1 MICYRIS
8 LSKYA
13 DTSGIGA
20 KTVGGRWNLPGTPA
34 LYSCDSISAA
44 LLERLTIDSEL
55 FSSDRYVLY
64 SIMEFK
70 IEDKHVQFYK
80 EKQLPEGWNS
90 IPFQHT
96 SQVFGNDFLQSGKLA
111 FAVPSVVDQSSLNII
126 LNPIAALFER
136 VDYKVYPLTLDK
148 RIVR

>member
-8 LSKYA
+8 LTKYA
-13 DTSGIGA
+13 DTSGLGA
-20 KTVGGRWNLPGTPA
+20 KLVGGRWNLPGTPA
-34 LYSCDSISAA
+34 LYTCDTISAA

-55 FSSDRYVLY
+55 FASDRYVLY
-64 SIMEFK
+64 SVMEFK
-70 IEDKHVQFYK
+70 IEDKHIQFYD

-96 SQVFGNDFLQSGKLA
+96 SQAFGNAFLKVGKLA
-111 FAVPSVVDQSSLNII
+111 FAVPSVVDPSSLNII
-126 LNPIAALFER
+126 LNPLSALFEKI
-136 VDYKVYPLTLDK
+136 DYRVYPLTLDK

>member
-8 LSKYA
+8 LTKYA
-13 DTSGIGA
+13 VTSGMGA
-20 KTVGGRWNLPGTPA
+20 KLVGGRWNLPGTPA
-34 LYSCDSISAA
+34 LYACHTISAA

-55 FSSDRYVLY
+55 FASDRYVLY

-70 IEDKHVQFYK
+70 FDDRHIHVYQ

-96 SQVFGNDFLQSGKLA
+96 SQVFGNVILQSGKLA
-111 FAVPSVVDQSSLNII
+111 FAVPSVVDPSSLNII
-126 LNPIAALFER
+126 LNPISELFER